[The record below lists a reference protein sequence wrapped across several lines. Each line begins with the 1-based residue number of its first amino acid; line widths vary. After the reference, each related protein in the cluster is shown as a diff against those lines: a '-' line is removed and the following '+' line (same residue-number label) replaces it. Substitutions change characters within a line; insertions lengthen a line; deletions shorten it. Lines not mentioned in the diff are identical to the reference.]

1 MKQTIM
7 IQYIIFKIYFE
18 NNTVKKDFND
28 FETGQRLF
36 RKIKSGK
43 MKLEDAKEL

>member
-1 MKQTIM
+1 M